1 MATALGK
8 RPTRQV
14 PSYTRRLGRSYR
26 KLKSKGV
33 AMENWEK
40 SVADEKTLNNQLL
53 QGSTRKL
60 YQVPGIVRYSCGV
73 TGEVAVCGRWTLD
86 SVATC
91 DQSGKSR
98 DYQDAEKLG
107 K

>member
-1 MATALGK
+1 MPKVCFPTPAKSTCVTVGIKTKTNTALN
-8 RPTRQV
+8 
-14 PSYTRRLGRSYR
+14 SC
-26 KLKSKGV
+26 
-33 AMENWEK
+33 
-40 SVADEKTLNNQLL
+40 
-53 QGSTRKL
+53 
-60 YQVPGIVRYSCGV
+60 RYSCGV

-98 DYQDAEKLG
+98 DFQDAEKLG